1 MHMTAWEKGIVAGV
15 VLGAA
20 AYGLS
25 ALVFNR
31 HEPDRYRRALVPGIT
46 SGIVS
51 GVFSYVAARPRNSME
66 VVRGS

>member
-1 MHMTAWEKGIVAGV
+1 MRPWEKGVVAGV

-25 ALVFNR
+25 AFVFNR
-31 HEPDRYRRALVPGIT
+31 HELDKYRRALVPGIT

-51 GVFSYVAARPRNSME
+51 GVFSYVAARPRNSE
-66 VVRGS
+66 KVVVFRA